1 MNIKSQLNDEYKKK
15 ETLDGLLATLDKKSG
30 ITSIPTDI
38 FFYLFL
44 FFLLFWGT
52 GIKVTIIYLIFMLFF
67 VTMRAFKKC
76 PVSIFSI
83 KQLEFIE
90 SSPVLSVAL
99 KSAITPS
106 NKFYFHKFYDAV
118 KKYSTETNSLIKSL
132 EEQQKL
138 EIEKM
143 FKDNE

>member
-1 MNIKSQLNDEYKKK
+1 MSIKLQLSDEYKKK

-52 GIKVTIIYLIFMLFF
+52 GIKATIIYLTFMLFF
-67 VTMRAFKKC
+67 ITMRAFKKC

-118 KKYSTETNSLIKSL
+118 KKYSTETNSQIKSL

>member
-44 FFLLFWGT
+44 LYGAFYGY
-52 GIKVTIIYLIFMLFF
+52 GIKVVVIYLTFMAFF
-67 VTMRAFKKC
+67 IAMRSFKKC
-76 PVSIFSI
+76 PIGILSD

-90 SSPVLSVAL
+90 SSPILSIAL
-99 KSAITPS
+99 KGAIVSS
-106 NKFYFHKFYDAV
+106 NKFYFHRFYNTV
-118 KKYSTETNSLIKSL
+118 EKHLKETESNIRSL
-132 EEQQKL
+132 EEQKRL
-138 EIEKM
+138 EIEKVI
-143 FKDNE
+143 KDNE

>member
-38 FFYLFL
+38 FFHLFL

-52 GIKVTIIYLIFMLFF
+52 GLKVTIIYLTFMLFF
-67 VTMRAFKKC
+67 ITIRAFKKC

-90 SSPVLSVAL
+90 SSPVLSVVL

-138 EIEKM
+138 EIEKI

>member
-1 MNIKSQLNDEYKKK
+1 MSIKLQLSDEYKKK

-38 FFYLFL
+38 FFYLFIFFIL
-44 FFLLFWGT
+44 FFGT
-52 GIKVTIIYLIFMLFF
+52 SIKVIIIYLVFILFF
-67 VTMRAFKKC
+67 ITMSAFKKC
-76 PVSIFSI
+76 PVNIFSI

-118 KKYSTETNSLIKSL
+118 KKYSTETNSQIKSL